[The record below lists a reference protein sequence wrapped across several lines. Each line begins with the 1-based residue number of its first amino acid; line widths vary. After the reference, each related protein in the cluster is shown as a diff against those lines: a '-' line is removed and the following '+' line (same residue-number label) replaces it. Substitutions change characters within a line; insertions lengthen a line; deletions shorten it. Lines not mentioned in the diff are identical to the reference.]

1 MSTPEPPTR
10 VPFTFWAQRKDRVF
24 ITLECPNSTNPKV
37 NLTDDGVLTFS
48 ATAKV
53 DSTED
58 EHKYELILELLH
70 PVNGKD
76 SQIHVGPRR
85 VTMVVAK
92 TKEVSR
98 REVFFF
104 FFRESGCVFL
114 VTFCREC
121 VLRKKDTPQYVP
133 N

>member
-53 DSTED
+53 DSTEN

-98 REVFFF
+98 RGFFF
-104 FFRESGCVFL
+104 FFSRIRMCFSRDFL
-114 VTFCREC
+114 SRVCLT
-121 VLRKKDTPQYVP
+121 
-133 N
+133 

>member
-98 REVFFF
+98 RGFFF
-104 FFRESGCVFL
+104 FFFANPGVF
-114 VTFCREC
+114 FS
-121 VLRKKDTPQYVP
+121 
-133 N
+133 

>member
-58 EHKYELILELLH
+58 EHKYELILELL
-70 PVNGKD
+70 
-76 SQIHVGPRR
+76 R
-85 VTMVVAK
+85 
-92 TKEVSR
+92 
-98 REVFFF
+98 FFF
-104 FFRESGCVFL
+104 FFFANPDVF
-114 VTFCREC
+114 FS
-121 VLRKKDTPQYVP
+121 
-133 N
+133 

>member
-98 REVFFF
+98 RGFFSF
-104 FFRESGCVFL
+104 FSRIRMCFSRDFL
-114 VTFCREC
+114 SRVCLT
-121 VLRKKDTPQYVP
+121 
-133 N
+133 